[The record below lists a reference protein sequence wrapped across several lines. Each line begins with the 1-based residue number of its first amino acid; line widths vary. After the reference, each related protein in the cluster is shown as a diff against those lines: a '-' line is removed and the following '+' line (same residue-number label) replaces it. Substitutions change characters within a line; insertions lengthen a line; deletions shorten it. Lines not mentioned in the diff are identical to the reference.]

1 MEAEQVQPGT
11 SGVALPSLLDRIEGL
26 LGDADELDPGSREIV
41 YGLLDG
47 IDEVHR
53 MALQALAAYL
63 EPADVV
69 RLRHAHPAIG
79 WLFDAYA
86 VGVDERSVVE
96 RALEPVRPY
105 IDSHGGSVEVLDVH
119 AGVVTLE
126 MSGACSGC
134 TASAV
139 TLQEG
144 IVTALHDG
152 FPGFVR
158 VELVE
163 DPDATAHPPPG
174 QALDGPQTLHQI
186 QSLRAPA
193 HSQPLDGA

>member
-1 MEAEQVQPGT
+1 MQRGP
-11 SGVALPSLLDRIEGL
+11 SGAALPPLLDRIEGL

-53 MALQALAAYL
+53 MALQALAANL
-63 EPADVV
+63 EPADVI
-69 RLRHAHPAIG
+69 RLRDADPLIS

-86 VGVDERSVVE
+86 IGVDERSLVE
-96 RALEPVRPY
+96 RALDPVRPY
-105 IDSHGGSVEVLDVH
+105 IDSHGGSVEVLDVQ
-119 AGVVTLE
+119 AGVVRLE
-126 MSGACSGC
+126 MAGACSGC

-174 QALDGPQTLHQI
+174 QAFDAPQALHQI
-186 QSLRAPA
+186 QPRRASA
-193 HSQPLDGA
+193 HSHPLDGP